1 MCRLPHHGFIE
12 TPCINEKGTE
22 MKSIKAML
30 FALGAVFAA
39 IPLQGEGNLTDD
51 EEKMKIVDFVTLPS
65 RLCGKATMDFR
76 NELRA
81 RKLTNREWFDG
92 DTNRLARLICELAQT
107 NDTKISSMM
116 IDELGE
122 YGTSA
127 QLPFLY
133 SCATNPILGNAAIET
148 ILRIEGV
155 TSNSVVATESFFAA
169 SSHDDSLQTTRLCLD
184 FMKRAT
190 GAEVE
195 PTCASNALRVA
206 RDFSVSE
213 NCHYYC
219 FDRGQI
225 MSDSSYSHSQRRL
238 AYLRQVS
245 LRGDLFEFQ
254 ANYVTN
260 AINELVAY
268 PEANLPD

>member
-1 MCRLPHHGFIE
+1 
-12 TPCINEKGTE
+12 
-22 MKSIKAML
+22 MKRNAQTRRMYAML
-30 FALGAVFAA
+30 SIAVAA
-39 IPLQGEGNLTDD
+39 VMVCRADTCTD
-51 EEKMKIVDFVTLPS
+51 EELRHDVLEFLTT
-65 RLCGKATMDFR
+65 RCCGR
-76 NELRA
+76 VEA
-81 RKLTNREWFDG
+81 RRVLTNEIRFDG
-92 DTNRLARLICELAQT
+92 DTNRLACVLAEFAQT
-107 NDTKISSMM
+107 NDAQFAEWAMWQLKK
-116 IDELGE
+116 
-122 YGTSA
+122 YGTPA
-127 QLPFLY
+127 QLPFFY
-133 SCATNPILGNAAIET
+133 SCATNPVLGNAAIET

-155 TSNSVVATESFFAA
+155 TSNSVAATESFFAV
-169 SSHDDSLQTTRLCLD
+169 SSHDDSLQTTQLCLD

-190 GAEVE
+190 GAEVD

-225 MSDSSYSHSQRRL
+225 MSDSSYSHSKRRL

-260 AINELVAY
+260 AINELVDY